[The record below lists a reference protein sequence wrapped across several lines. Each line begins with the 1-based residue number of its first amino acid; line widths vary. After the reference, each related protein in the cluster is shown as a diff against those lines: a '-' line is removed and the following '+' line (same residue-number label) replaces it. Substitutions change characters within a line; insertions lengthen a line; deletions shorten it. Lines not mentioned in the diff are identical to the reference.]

1 MIKLPF
7 YSFNKN
13 SLLVQCLKSACV
25 YYIPQNLL
33 VLSAFIFYK
42 YKKSQFTN
50 GKRIPITNCN
60 EAIHNFVVE
69 KKLKKDD
76 IQIQKKKNVY
86 IISLV

>member
-13 SLLVQCLKSACV
+13 SLLVQCFKSACV

-42 YKKSQFTN
+42 YKKSQFSN
-50 GKRIPITNCN
+50 GKRIPITNCS

-76 IQIQKKKNVY
+76 IKIQKKKNVY

>member
-33 VLSAFIFYK
+33 
-42 YKKSQFTN
+42 KSQFTN

>member
-13 SLLVQCLKSACV
+13 SLLVQCFKSACV

-60 EAIHNFVVE
+60 EAIHNFVVG

>member
-1 MIKLPF
+1 MTF
-7 YSFNKN
+7 YGF
-13 SLLVQCLKSACV
+13 
-25 YYIPQNLL
+25 
-33 VLSAFIFYK
+33 FFFF
-42 YKKSQFTN
+42 KSQFTN